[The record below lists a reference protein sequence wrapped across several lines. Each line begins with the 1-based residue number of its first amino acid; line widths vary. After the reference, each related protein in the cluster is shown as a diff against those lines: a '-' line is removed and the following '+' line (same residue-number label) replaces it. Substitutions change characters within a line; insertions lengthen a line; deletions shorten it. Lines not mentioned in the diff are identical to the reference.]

1 MKIVR
6 RGVIDDSHLEPYI
19 PDPVIRQI
27 LARRGIKTEQDVACK
42 LCDIFHYKDF
52 HDIDKASSILAD
64 SIINQEPILV
74 AGDYDVDGITGTA
87 LGVRGLKDLGAKD
100 VTYYVPSRYE
110 GGTV

>member
-6 RGVIDDSHLEPYI
+6 RDVIDDSHLEPFI

-52 HDIDKASSILAD
+52 HDIEKPVPLSQTQSSIKNL
-64 SIINQEPILV
+64 S
-74 AGDYDVDGITGTA
+74 
-87 LGVRGLKDLGAKD
+87 
-100 VTYYVPSRYE
+100 
-110 GGTV
+110 